1 MEIQDSNPQSSIS
14 RIGYSKCPENFKM
27 FTKRGISANAPG
39 TFARHHFASLA
50 LLIFGFGL
58 FAFIGIA
65 DEMLEG
71 DTLRLDRWVLLAL
84 RSPGDPGD
92 PLGPAWVEEMFRDF
106 TALGGIG
113 VLSLLTLISIGY
125 LWLQDLR
132 RIALFLLLAILGGLL
147 LSLALKTGFDRPR
160 PELVSHGSMI
170 YTSSFPSGHSML
182 AAVVYLTGGALL
194 AVVHTARR
202 VRIYL
207 ISCAV
212 LATLLVGAS
221 RVYLGVHWPSD
232 VLAGWAAG
240 AAWAAACL
248 LSAHWLQQRG
258 RIEGVKSG
266 PAP

>member
-1 MEIQDSNPQSSIS
+1 M
-14 RIGYSKCPENFKM
+14 
-27 FTKRGISANAPG
+27 SAKQKTASVSPRL
-39 TFARHHFASLA
+39 FARHHFASLA

-71 DTLRLDRWVLLAL
+71 DTARLDRWLLLAT
-84 RSPGDPGD
+84 RVPGDPGD

-113 VLSLLTLISIGY
+113 VLGLLTLVSIGY
-125 LWLQDLR
+125 LWLQGLPR
-132 RIALFLLLAILGGLL
+132 VALFVLSAILGGLL
-147 LSLALKTGFDRPR
+147 LSLALKNGFDRPR
-160 PELVSHGSMI
+160 PDLVAHGSMI

-182 AAVVYLTGGALL
+182 SAVVYLTGGALL
-194 AVVHTARR
+194 AVAHAARR

-207 ISCAV
+207 IGCSV
-212 LATLLVGAS
+212 LATLLVGVS

-240 AAWAAACL
+240 AAWAAACWL
-248 LSAHWLQQRG
+248 VAQWLQQGG
-258 RIEGVKSG
+258 RLEGGKK
-266 PAP
+266 

>member
-1 MEIQDSNPQSSIS
+1 MHTNQGVSYN
-14 RIGYSKCPENFKM
+14 Y
-27 FTKRGISANAPG
+27 PG

-50 LLIFGFGL
+50 LLILGFGV

-71 DTLRLDRWVLLAL
+71 DTTRLDQWLLLAL
-84 RSPGDPGD
+84 RASDDPGD
-92 PLGPAWVEEMFRDF
+92 PLGPVWVEEMFRDF
-106 TALGGIG
+106 TALGGGG
-113 VLSLLTLISIGY
+113 VLGLLTLTSAGY
-125 LWLQDLR
+125 LWLPGLR

-147 LSLALKTGFDRPR
+147 LSLALKSGFDRPR
-160 PELVSHGSMI
+160 PDLVSHGSMI

-194 AVVHTARR
+194 AVVHAARR

-207 ISCAV
+207 IGCAV
-212 LATLLVGAS
+212 LVTLLVGVS

-240 AAWAAACL
+240 AAWAAACWL
-248 LSAHWLQQRG
+248 AAHWLQQGG
-258 RIEGVKSG
+258 RIEGAAASPG
-266 PAP
+266 MPESE

>member
-1 MEIQDSNPQSSIS
+1 M
-14 RIGYSKCPENFKM
+14 
-27 FTKRGISANAPG
+27 SANQKAAVTSPRR
-39 TFARHHFASLA
+39 FAQHHWTSLA
-50 LLIFGFGL
+50 LVILALGL

-65 DEMLEG
+65 DEVLEG
-71 DTLRLDRWVLLAL
+71 DTMRFDRWLLLAL
-84 RSPGDPGD
+84 RASGDAGD

-113 VLSLLTLISIGY
+113 VLSLLTLASAGY
-125 LWLQDLR
+125 LWLLGLR
-132 RIALFLLLAILGGLL
+132 RVALFVLAAILGGLL

-160 PELVSHGSMI
+160 PDLVSHASMI

-202 VRIYL
+202 VRVYL
-207 ISCAV
+207 IGCSV
-212 LATLLVGAS
+212 LATLLVGVS

-240 AAWAAACL
+240 AAWAAACWL
-248 LSAHWLQQRG
+248 AAQWLQERG
-258 RIEGVKSG
+258 HIERGTGSPG
-266 PAP
+266 P

>member
-1 MEIQDSNPQSSIS
+1 MLDHK
-14 RIGYSKCPENFKM
+14 GV
-27 FTKRGISANAPG
+27 SANYPG

-50 LLIFGFGL
+50 LLILGFGV
-58 FAFIGIA
+58 FVFIGIA
-65 DEMLEG
+65 DEMREG
-71 DTLRLDRWVLLAL
+71 DTLRLDRWLLLVLRA
-84 RSPGDPGD
+84 PGDPGD

-113 VLSLLTLISIGY
+113 VLGLLTLVSIGY
-125 LWLQDLR
+125 LWLQGLR
-132 RIALFLLLAILGGLL
+132 RIAWFLLLAILGGLL
-147 LSLALKTGFDRPR
+147 LSLALKAGFHRPR

-202 VRIYL
+202 VRVYL
-207 ISCAV
+207 IGCAV
-212 LATLLVGAS
+212 LATLLVGVS

-240 AAWAAACL
+240 AAWAAACWL
-248 LSAHWLQQRG
+248 AAHWLQQGG
-258 RIEGVKSG
+258 RIEGGAPS
-266 PAP
+266 PALPESE

>member
-1 MEIQDSNPQSSIS
+1 MVTNQ
-14 RIGYSKCPENFKM
+14 GV
-27 FTKRGISANAPG
+27 SANYPG

-50 LLIFGFGL
+50 LLILGFGV

-71 DTLRLDRWVLLAL
+71 DTTRLDRWLLLAL
-84 RSPGDPGD
+84 RASGDPGD
-92 PLGPAWVEEMFRDF
+92 PLGPAWIEEMFRDF

-113 VLSLLTLISIGY
+113 VLGLLTLISVGY
-125 LWLQDLR
+125 LWLQGLR

-147 LSLALKTGFDRPR
+147 LSLALKSGFDRPR
-160 PELVSHGSMI
+160 PDLVSHGSMI

-202 VRIYL
+202 VRVYL
-207 ISCAV
+207 IGCAV
-212 LATLLVGAS
+212 LATLLVGVS

-240 AAWAAACL
+240 AAWAAACWL
-248 LSAHWLQQRG
+248 AAHWLQQGG
-258 RIEGVKSG
+258 RIEGGAASPAM
-266 PAP
+266 PAPE